1 MRRHDPD
8 TRALIA
14 LRFRDMYRSA
24 GMSRANAAQFFQVSE
39 RTLHNW
45 ESGRHD
51 IPYTAYRLIRLHR
64 GYELPGKAW
73 DGWTFT
79 DCKLYTPEGHGM
91 DPRTANWWSMLVRRA
106 ETGSK
111 ALVELNK
118 LRERLA
124 GGAGAFDAEHEGGG
138 AAGQLPIR
146 RSGGA
151 QRR

>member
-1 MRRHDPD
+1 
-8 TRALIA
+8 
-14 LRFRDMYRSA
+14 
-24 GMSRANAAQFFQVSE
+24 MSRAQAAQFFQVSE

-45 ESGRHD
+45 ESGKHD

-73 DGWTFT
+73 EGWRFT
-79 DCKLYTPEGHGM
+79 DCKLFTPEGYGM
-91 DPRTANWWSMLVRRA
+91 NPRTANWWSMLVRRA

-111 ALVELNK
+111 ALADLHN
-118 LRERLA
+118 LRKRLA
-124 GGAGAFDAEHEGGG
+124 GGAGAIEAELERGG
-138 AAGQLPIR
+138 AAGQQPIR

>member
-1 MRRHDPD
+1 
-8 TRALIA
+8 
-14 LRFRDMYRSA
+14 MYRSA
-24 GMSRANAAQFFQVSE
+24 GMSRAQAAQFFQVSE

-45 ESGRHD
+45 ESGKHD
-51 IPYTAYRLIRLHR
+51 IPYTAYRLIRLYR

-73 DGWTFT
+73 EGWRFT

-106 ETGSK
+106 EIGSK
-111 ALVELNK
+111 ALVDLHN

-124 GGAGAFDAEHEGGG
+124 GGAGAIEAELERGG
-138 AAGQLPIR
+138 AAGQLPTQR
-146 RSGGA
+146 GGGA